1 MSPIVSPS
9 RSRER
14 SRRPALRLLPGAA
27 QPQTA
32 ASVLLVGANAWRCE
46 VLGAELRATLP
57 PRTTFAQAHNV
68 AEVLERARS
77 SRLVILTGDL
87 DDADAGS
94 LMRLLGQRHP
104 QLPVVCVQEPP
115 LAVAGGR
122 G

>member
-1 MSPIVSPS
+1 M
-9 RSRER
+9 
-14 SRRPALRLLPGAA
+14 
-27 QPQTA
+27 
-32 ASVLLVGANAWRCE
+32 LLVSANAWRCE
-46 VLGAELRATLP
+46 TLRAELRATLP
-57 PRTTFAQAHNV
+57 SRTTFAQAHNV
-68 AEVLERARS
+68 AEVLEHARS

-104 QLPVVCVQEPP
+104 QLPVVCLEQPP